1 MIGVAVDTSK
11 LAGVLERLETLAA
24 AGNYQAEIGWL
35 ENTPPEIKRRAFL
48 MEYRMAARPGYGGGQ
63 NPPTGW
69 AILRRT
75 KLYIEQNLERDVN
88 TLLSLGF
95 SGRELMEQLATM
107 YKETL
112 IEYLLSVTDPPLK
125 ESTKRWKEWRKEHG
139 LSDPDYPAEKI
150 WVDTAETLDAIDAQV
165 VPAGEK

>member
-1 MIGVAVDTSK
+1 MFGIEVDTSG
-11 LAGVLERLETLAA
+11 LAGVLARLETLAA

-48 MEYRMAARPGYGGGQ
+48 MEYRMAERPGYGGKED
-63 NPPTGW
+63 PPTGW

-75 KLYIEQNLERDVN
+75 RLYIEQNLERDVN
-88 TLLSLGF
+88 ILLSLGF

-112 IEYLLSVTDPPLK
+112 IEYLMTVTDPPLQ
-125 ESTKRWKEWRKEHG
+125 ESTKRWKEWRKKHG
-139 LSDPDYPAEKI
+139 LSSDYPASKI

-165 VPAGEK
+165 VPVGEK

>member
-1 MIGVAVDTSK
+1 MIGVEVDTSK

-48 MEYRMAARPGYGGGQ
+48 MEYRMAERPGYGGDQ
-63 NPPTGW
+63 DPPTGW

-75 KLYIEQNLERDVN
+75 RLYIEQNLERDVH
-88 TLLSLGF
+88 TLLALGF

-112 IEYLLSVTDPPLK
+112 IEYLMSVTDPPLK
-125 ESTKRWKEWRKEHG
+125 KSTIWWKEWRKKHG
-139 LSDPDYPAEKI
+139 LSSDYPASKI